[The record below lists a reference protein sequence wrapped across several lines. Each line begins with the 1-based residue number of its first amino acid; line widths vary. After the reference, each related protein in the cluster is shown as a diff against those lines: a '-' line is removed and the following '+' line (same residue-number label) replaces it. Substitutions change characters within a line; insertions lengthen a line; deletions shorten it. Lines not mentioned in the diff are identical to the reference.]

1 MLHPEDINMV
11 RIIRFLAVQ
20 AGMIRYFKNQLPIRN
35 SFSTCLDFIRRIG
48 EPVIL
53 FYFSPVPKIPGTQK
67 YKTYEIFIT
76 ILPVSK
82 NHILS
87 MHKAQSTYINTAVLY
102 DII

>member
-20 AGMIRYFKNQLPIRN
+20 AGICRYFNTQLPIRN

-48 EPVIL
+48 EPVI
-53 FYFSPVPKIPGTQK
+53 FNNFSTIPIMPGTQK

-87 MHKAQSTYINTAVLY
+87 MHNAQSTYIDTAVLY